1 MAPSGLETG
10 VVESLNL
17 GYTILRTPDNRRVV
31 IPNSAMA
38 SQTSIN
44 LSLTDARFLCVMPV
58 RLSPETDV
66 AAARRIL
73 TDLAGQHSKA
83 LEFAGCPVTAVSGWS
98 VTLTAQV
105 WCADSEAA
113 GALKNDLLESA
124 KMHFDQAGIKFA
136 RPEEQWG
143 RG

>member
-1 MAPSGLETG
+1 M
-10 VVESLNL
+10 
-17 GYTILRTPDNRRVV
+17 V

-44 LSLTDARFLCVMPV
+44 LSLTDGRTLCAVPV

-66 AAARRIL
+66 DAARKIL
-73 TDLAGQHSKA
+73 TDIAGKHPRA
-83 LEFAGCPVTAVSGWS
+83 LGSAGCPVTAVDGWG

-105 WCADSEAA
+105 WCADSDSA

-124 KMHFDQAGIKFA
+124 KKRFDQAGIQLA
-136 RPEEQWG
+136 RPGEQWG
-143 RG
+143 RD